1 VKVKDE
7 HLEVKEEEENP
18 QAVGKRWLVNS
29 KSHETRKVLCSA
41 PSSSRKLPP
50 LGTVEQ
56 ESKCVIKSQKLLERT
71 SMRLLRALM
80 FPANCGGARSSLR
93 CAAA

>member
-56 ESKCVIKSQKLLERT
+56 ESK
-71 SMRLLRALM
+71 
-80 FPANCGGARSSLR
+80 
-93 CAAA
+93 